1 MDQLNPFLCERLWTS
16 LMFAK
21 VFNRNPFTHDL
32 EIFGFLRQVSEI
44 TEMIV
49 LPASC
54 SLRAINENL
63 AQIAL
68 KLFCN

>member
-1 MDQLNPFLCERLWTS
+1 
-16 LMFAK
+16 MFAK
-21 VFNRNPFTHDL
+21 VFNRNPFRHDL

-68 KLFCN
+68 KPFCN